1 VDVQLDIATNRL
13 ATPNCTDEYTSAFVA
28 GTEPRDTCEAQQG
41 LKGFLTKMFG
51 GGDKPVMPAQ
61 PGQDPNNPQEPKKK
75 KGFFGKIAGMFK
87 DDKSSAP
94 VSKPPDS
101 EPH

>member
-1 VDVQLDIATNRL
+1 
-13 ATPNCTDEYTSAFVA
+13 
-28 GTEPRDTCEAQQG
+28 
-41 LKGFLTKMFG
+41 MF

-61 PGQDPNNPQEPKKK
+61 DPNAQQEPKKK

-101 EPH
+101 GPH